1 MRYRLDR
8 AALGDDR
15 YITASTA
22 RCFCSRLPYTKK
34 TCHSLLTVSIFR
46 LSMTSHCDTC
56 PFSKMA
62 KRTKAL
68 GVKYVIC
75 SSLLSFS
82 VQAKLS
88 VVTGAGGLSISP
100 RLSFRNIVPR
110 DSPAFK
116 LLKGL
121 DILSYNEKK
130 PLSHI
135 FVSSYLDNTLR
146 QLHELFSE
154 GKSSPTDVTSNGSTL
169 LHVSQAVHNQT
180 LNSP

>member
-1 MRYRLDR
+1 MFQLQT
-8 AALGDDR
+8 ALHE
-15 YITASTA
+15 
-22 RCFCSRLPYTKK
+22 K
-34 TCHSLLTVSIFR
+34 TCYSLLTVSIFR

-68 GVKYVIC
+68 GVKYAIC

-82 VQAKLS
+82 VQATLS
-88 VVTGAGGLSISP
+88 VATGAGGLSISP

-116 LLKGL
+116 LLRGL
-121 DILSYNEKK
+121 EKLSYNEKK
-130 PLSHI
+130 PQSHI
-135 FVSSYLDNTLR
+135 VVSSYLGSTLK

-154 GKSSPTDVTSNGSTL
+154 GKASLTDVTSNGSTL
-169 LHVSQAVHNQT
+169 LHISQAVHNQT

>member
-15 YITASTA
+15 YMTALTA
-22 RCFCSRLPYTKK
+22 RCFCSRLPCTKQ
-34 TCHSLLTVSIFR
+34 TCYSFLTVSIFQ
-46 LSMTSHCDTC
+46 LSMTSHSDTC

-68 GVKYVIC
+68 GVKYAIC

-82 VQAKLS
+82 VQATLS

-116 LLKGL
+116 LLRGL
-121 DILSYNEKK
+121 EILSYNEKK

-135 FVSSYLDNTLR
+135 VISSYLDSTLK
-146 QLHELFSE
+146 QLHKLFGE
-154 GKSSPTDVTSNGSTL
+154 GKASPTDVTSKGSTL
-169 LHVSQAVHNQT
+169 LHVSQAVHNRT